1 MSDLHHI
8 PLRRRRPAS
17 AAAILAA
24 LATVAW
30 VSAGPAAAAVTVTV
44 DRPLDG
50 DLLASP
56 IDLAARAETD
66 AAGGQVT
73 GWQVYVDGVS
83 AYGNGGPNAAMSA
96 RLNLPNGDHEIVV
109 FVWDANGDYASSQLT
124 LTVGTCSGFTVSL
137 DSPLG
142 GSEPSPVH
150 FAASAASCHR
160 VTAFAVYADG
170 QIVYQQ
176 RGARSVDTTVEL
188 PAGNH
193 TVMARAW
200 DAAGG
205 AASSPSATIDVVPA
219 APPPAPPAKSPA
231 RPPARPAPA
240 NPPPPAPH
248 R

>member
-1 MSDLHHI
+1 MSD
-8 PLRRRRPAS
+8 PLAQSFPSKAVLAVLS
-17 AAAILAA
+17 AAIAVVIALAA
-24 LATVAW
+24 
-30 VSAGPAAAAVTVTV
+30 AGPAAAGVSVTV

-50 DLLASP
+50 DVLASP
-56 IDLAARAETD
+56 VDVAAHAD
-66 AAGGQVT
+66 ADASGGQIT

-83 AYGNGGPNAAMSA
+83 AYGNGGPAAAMGT

-109 FVWDANGDYASSQLT
+109 FVWDANGDYASSALT

-142 GSEPSPVH
+142 GSEPTPVH

-160 VTAFAVYADG
+160 VTAFALYADG
-170 QIVYQQ
+170 QTIYQQ

-200 DAAGG
+200 DSTG
-205 AASSPSATIDVVPA
+205 AAAASPTASIDVEAA
-219 APPPAPPAKSPA
+219 APPPPPPAKPPA
-231 RPPARPAPA
+231 RQPARPAPA
-240 NPPPPAPH
+240 PPAIP
-248 R
+248 